1 MRVEPQNPIMH
12 ASGTGVRLISNNL
25 VILAWVSTAGDALK
39 DQMNGE
45 AGLYRTGC
53 DRLSNKLSDTL
64 RFAYATEQER
74 RIDFSQTRLI
84 AVP

>member
-53 DRLSNKLSDTL
+53 AR
-64 RFAYATEQER
+64 
-74 RIDFSQTRLI
+74 RLI
-84 AVP
+84 RYALPTLPNRNDVLTLARP